1 MLDRRELLKRLAATT
16 MACSLPGLTFGRADT
31 DARFVLVILRGAMD
45 GLAFAPPYGDKDYA
59 RTRGALA
66 LAAPGTDDGALK
78 LDNLFGLHP
87 SFKAVHDMY
96 RHGEATLLHAVASPY
111 RERSHFDG
119 QDVLENGA
127 LKAGDL
133 RDGWLNRALASLGG
147 SLGNERAIALSQST
161 PLVLR
166 GAQSVTSW
174 APSAMPDANED
185 TLQRLADLYADDE
198 FFRVRL
204 QQALEAQAI
213 AGDSDGMGRTRGND
227 AVRFEASMRQAA
239 RFLSAGNGPQ
249 IAVLE
254 SGGWDTHANQG
265 TAAGS
270 LANRFTGLDTGLAT
284 LKNEL
289 GDTWKNTVVVVA
301 TEFGRTVAVNGTR
314 GTDHGT
320 ASAALLAGG
329 SVRGGRVIADWPGL
343 SSSALYEGR
352 DLYPTTDLRSLFK
365 AVLTEH
371 LGVPAER
378 VEAEVFPD
386 SGSAQPLENLLS

>member
-1 MLDRRELLKRLAATT
+1 
-16 MACSLPGLTFGRADT
+16 
-31 DARFVLVILRGAMD
+31 
-45 GLAFAPPYGDKDYA
+45 
-59 RTRGALA
+59 
-66 LAAPGTDDGALK
+66 GTDDGVLK
-78 LDNLFGLHP
+78 LDKLFGLHP
-87 SFKAVHDMY
+87 SLKTVHDMY

-127 LKAGDL
+127 VNANDL

-147 SLGNERAIALSQST
+147 SLDNERAIALSQST

-166 GAQSVTSW
+166 GSQSVTSW

-198 FFRVRL
+198 FFSVRL

-213 AGDSDGMGRTRGND
+213 AGDDNSMGQQRGND
-227 AVRFEASMRQAA
+227 AVRFDASMRQAA
-239 RFLSAGNGPQ
+239 RFLSAANGPQ
-249 IAVLE
+249 IVVLE

-265 TAAGS
+265 TVAGS
-270 LANRFTGLDTGLAT
+270 LANRFSGLDTGLAT

-320 ASAALLAGG
+320 ASAALIAGG

-343 SSSALYEGR
+343 SSRALYEGR

-378 VEAEVFPD
+378 VEADVFPN
-386 SGSAQPLENLLS
+386 SASAKPLENLLS